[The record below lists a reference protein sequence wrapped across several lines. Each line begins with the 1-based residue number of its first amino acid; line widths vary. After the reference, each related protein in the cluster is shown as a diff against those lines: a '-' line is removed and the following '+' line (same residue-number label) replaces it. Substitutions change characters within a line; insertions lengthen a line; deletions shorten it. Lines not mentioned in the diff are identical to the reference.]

1 VVPASV
7 RALPLQ
13 GLVFRDLADA
23 GSIDLALA
31 WRRGGDNPVVDA
43 VINVLSSAFGLAF
56 APAAVEEML

>member
-1 VVPASV
+1 VPASV
-7 RALPLQ
+7 RALPLH

-43 VINVLSSAFGLAF
+43 AINVLSSAF
-56 APAAVEEML
+56 APRAVEEML